1 MNCIAKLVFAS
12 LVGAGLFAGM
22 NVQAAQKPA
31 AASKP
36 GKAAIASSHQLATD
50 AGLEILAKGGNA
62 FDAAIAVGARARPDS
77 NVAAATSP
85 PATAR
90 TDCADTWKL
99 IVLLIE

>member
-1 MNCIAKLVFAS
+1 MIIIALKASREVRKVEIEGGLDEDIKLISVPLSILFI
-12 LVGAGLFAGM
+12 VGGA
-22 NVQAAQKPA
+22 
-31 AASKP
+31 
-36 GKAAIASSHQLATD
+36 
-50 AGLEILAKGGNA
+50 
-62 FDAAIAVGARARPDS
+62 AAIAVGARARPDS

>member
-1 MNCIAKLVFAS
+1 MKKRVSIVIVLLVLAAAALS
-12 LVGAGLFAGM
+12 AQTAAP
-22 NVQAAQKPA
+22 AAQ
-31 AASKP
+31 
-36 GKAAIASSHQLATD
+36 SSDMWKYLA
-50 AGLEILAKGGNA
+50 
-62 FDAAIAVGARARPDS
+62 AAIAVGARARPDS